1 VIEKIKNGQLNI
13 QDNWQV
19 YRLCQIVAHN
29 EVYFYSDHL
38 SDEQITDSFLKPCR
52 NIGRT
57 VQQLLLKYGKD
68 PTLCILPEGPLAIPY
83 YEGKP
88 EGSRIE

>member
-1 VIEKIKNGQLNI
+1 
-13 QDNWQV
+13 
-19 YRLCQIVAHN
+19 
-29 EVYFYSDHL
+29 
-38 SDEQITDSFLKPCR
+38 
-52 NIGRT
+52 